1 MKMPGAT
8 DRPLKIAYLAPEL
21 GTLTS
26 TFVYREIE
34 ALRKRGVTI
43 ALFSTVRPMVEQ
55 VFEEAR
61 SIIEETTY
69 LYDARPVPVAFG
81 ALHCLIHHPL
91 RFCRALGLV
100 ARDALVAHTPAASDR
115 IKMFWHFLTG
125 CRLAQ
130 LLVSRDV
137 EHVHAH
143 FAHVPAAIAMYAAML
158 AGIPFSFT
166 AHANDLF
173 ERGTALREKVARSAF
188 TAAISDYN
196 RRFLIDAGC
205 PADRIHVVHC
215 GLDVEEY
222 EYRGRSPENGLAML
236 FSVGRFVPKKG
247 FDVLLD
253 ALSRLKLKNLPFRC
267 VIVGTG
273 PLYDEMRTKAQSS
286 GLLECLELP
295 GAMPQ
300 ECVKDMLVSADVF
313 VLPCV
318 VAKSGD
324 RDGIPVALMEA
335 MALGVPVVSTAIS
348 GIPELVVNAENG
360 LLVAPND
367 HVALSQALEQLVQN
381 PAYGATLAKH
391 ARETIEEQFNLET
404 IAANLE
410 SLFDRSVSRQNETGD
425 QA

>member
-1 MKMPGAT
+1 MKMSGAA

-43 ALFSTVRPMVEQ
+43 ALYSTVRPMVEKAS
-55 VFEEAR
+55 EEAR

-69 LYDARPVPVAFG
+69 LYDARPVSIAIG
-81 ALHCLIHHPL
+81 ALHCLICHPL
-91 RFCRALGLV
+91 RFCRALGLLV
-100 ARDALVAHTPAASDR
+100 RDALMADTPAAFDR

-125 CRLAQ
+125 CRLAT
-130 LLVSRDV
+130 LLLARDV

-173 ERGTALREKVARSAF
+173 ERGTALKEKVARSAF
-188 TAAISDYN
+188 TAAISGYN
-196 RRFLIDAGC
+196 RRFLIDTGC

-215 GLDVEEY
+215 GLDVEQY
-222 EYRGRSPENGLAML
+222 EYRGKSPENGPAML

-253 ALSRLKLKNLPFRC
+253 ALSLLKQKDLSFRC

-300 ECVKDMLVSADVF
+300 ERVKGILGSADVF

-335 MALGVPVVSTAIS
+335 MALGVPVVSTALS

-360 LLVAPND
+360 LLVTPND
-367 HVALSQALEQLVQN
+367 PVALSQALEQLIQS
-381 PAYGATLAKH
+381 PAYGETLAKQ
-391 ARETIEEQFNLET
+391 ARKTIEEQFNLET

-410 SLFDRSVSRQNETGD
+410 SLFHKSVSSQNETGG
-425 QA
+425 QE